1 MRIVMLGG
9 SGFVGQVLSRRW
21 VRDGHTVVVLTRNR
35 SWHREVALQ
44 PGVSLR
50 EGDVYDGAWLA
61 RAITGADVVVNLVGI
76 LNESGFGGAGGRGF
90 ERAHVQLTETVVA
103 ACRQAGV
110 PRLLQMS
117 ALNAGRGD
125 SHYLRTRGAADAAV
139 QASGLRWTIFR
150 PSVIF
155 GRGDGLFC
163 RFAELLKLSP
173 VMPLA
178 GADAHFQPVAVE
190 DVAEAF
196 ARASRRDESI
206 GQVYELGGPDVVTLA
221 DIVRHAAHWLGLR
234 RLIVPMPKALGWCQ
248 AAAFG
253 LWPLANKPLSLD
265 NFRSL
270 AVDSV
275 VGAEDGLTRLGIA
288 KTTMA
293 QSVPL
298 YLRPKASATG
308 G

>member
-9 SGFVGQVLSRRW
+9 SGFVGQVLARRL
-21 VRDGHTVVVLTRNR
+21 VRDGHDVLVLTRNR
-35 SWHREVALQ
+35 SQHREVALL
-44 PGVSLR
+44 PGVALR
-50 EGDVYDGAWLA
+50 EGNVYDSDWLA
-61 RAITGADVVVNLVGI
+61 TRIAGADAVVNLVGI
-76 LNESGFGGAGGRGF
+76 LNEPGIGGAGGRGF
-90 ERAHVQLTETVVA
+90 ERAHVQLTRTVIA
-103 ACRQAGV
+103 ACQRAGAT
-110 PRLLQMS
+110 RLLQMS
-117 ALNAGRGD
+117 ALNAGRGR
-125 SHYLRTRGAADAAV
+125 SHYLRTRGAAEAAV

-173 VMPLA
+173 LMPLA
-178 GADAHFQPVAVE
+178 GANARFQPVAVE

-196 ARASRRDESI
+196 ARALTRPDSI
-206 GQVYELGGPDVVTLA
+206 GQIYELGGPEVVTLA
-221 DIVRHAAHWLGLR
+221 EIVRRAAQWMGVR
-234 RLIVPMPKALGWCQ
+234 RLVLPMPNAVGWLQ
-248 AAAFG
+248 AATFG

-275 VGAEDGLTRLGIA
+275 VDADDGLVRLGID
-288 KTTMA
+288 KTAMA
-293 QSVPL
+293 QTVPN
-298 YLRPKASATG
+298 YLAPRSTG

>member
-9 SGFVGQVLSRRW
+9 SGFVGQLLARRL
-21 VRDGHTVVVLTRNR
+21 VRDGHGVVVLTRNR
-35 SWHREVALQ
+35 SRHREVALW
-44 PGVSLR
+44 PGVELR
-50 EGDVYDGAWLA
+50 EGDVYDGDWLA
-61 RAITGADVVVNLVGI
+61 AQCAGADAVVNLVGI
-76 LNESGFGGAGGRGF
+76 LNESGIGGAGGREF
-90 ERAHVQLTETVVA
+90 ERAHVQLTQTAIA
-103 ACRQAGV
+103 AARRAGV
-110 PRLLQMS
+110 SRLLQMS
-117 ALNAGRGD
+117 ALNAGSGT
-125 SHYLRTRGAADAAV
+125 SHYLRTRGAAEAAV

-173 VMPLA
+173 LMPLA
-178 GADAHFQPVAVE
+178 GADARFQPVAVE

-196 ARASRRDESI
+196 ARALGRDDSI
-206 GQVYELGGPDVVTLA
+206 RQIHELGGPEVVTLA
-221 DIVRHAAHWLGLR
+221 EIVRRTANWMGLR
-234 RLIVPMPKALGWCQ
+234 RIVLPMPKSIGWLQ

-253 LWPLANKPLSLD
+253 LWPFANKPLSLD

-275 VGAEDGLTRLGIA
+275 VTGEDGLMRLGIA
-288 KTTMA
+288 KTAMA
-293 QSVPL
+293 QTVPGDL
-298 YLRPKASATG
+298 APRPTG